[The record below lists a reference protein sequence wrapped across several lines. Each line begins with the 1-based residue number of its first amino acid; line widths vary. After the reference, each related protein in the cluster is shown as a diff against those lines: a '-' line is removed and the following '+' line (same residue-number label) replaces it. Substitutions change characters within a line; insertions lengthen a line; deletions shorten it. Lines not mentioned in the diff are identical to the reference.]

1 MTSSDIVA
9 MITDALSKEHTLDV
23 EVTARE
29 VTYTDSTSGAKII
42 LPYWMFDR
50 VRSQSNE
57 Q

>member
-1 MTSSDIVA
+1 MANSDIVA